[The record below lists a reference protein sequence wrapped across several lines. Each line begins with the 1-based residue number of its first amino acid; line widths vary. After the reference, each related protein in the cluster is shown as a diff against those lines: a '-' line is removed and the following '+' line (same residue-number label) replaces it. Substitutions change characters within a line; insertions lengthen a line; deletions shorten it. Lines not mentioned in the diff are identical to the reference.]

1 MTDKTVT
8 EFAEAE
14 AAKTQDAIK
23 DLERIEEEVMA
34 EAEASVDDFD
44 AMKDEGKAAA
54 AAETAFT
61 FDNAEIETE
70 MLEGELEEDAQ

>member
-1 MTDKTVT
+1 
-8 EFAEAE
+8 
-14 AAKTQDAIK
+14 
-23 DLERIEEEVMA
+23 MA